1 MKTIQPASAPTPQE
15 FGLRLR
21 RMIERRGMSVSE
33 FARRTGVSPDAAYFW
48 VNGRSFPQMGLLWEI
63 RRVLGVPWSELLG
76 VQVDNRVR

>member
-15 FGLRLR
+15 FGLRLYR
-21 RMIERRGMSVSE
+21 IINSRGMNMSE
-33 FARRTGVSPDAAYFW
+33 FARRVGVSPAAAQFW
-48 VNGRSFPQMGLLWEI
+48 VSGKRFPQMSLLWEI